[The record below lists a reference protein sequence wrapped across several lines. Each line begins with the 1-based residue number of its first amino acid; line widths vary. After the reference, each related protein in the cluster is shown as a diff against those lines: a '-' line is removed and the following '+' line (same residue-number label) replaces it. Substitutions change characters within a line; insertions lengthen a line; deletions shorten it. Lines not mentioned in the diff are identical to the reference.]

1 MPFGSLIKQYLYPIL
16 GVLVVL
22 VLGYT
27 HYKAEEFGYSR
38 AETKYLKQISE
49 INSKSAELLNQ
60 QIEEHN
66 RFVNN
71 QIKALKNLQEENDRL
86 NKIQEENTSEA
97 NKDPDAR
104 RPAVSKSGVMRL
116 NRIR

>member
-1 MPFGSLIKQYLYPIL
+1 MPFGSLIKQYLYPVL
-16 GVLVVL
+16 GILVVL
-22 VLGYT
+22 VLSYT
-27 HYKAEEFGYSR
+27 HYKAQEFGYSR

-66 RFVNN
+66 KFVNN
-71 QIKALKNLQEENDRL
+71 QTKALKNLQEENDRL
-86 NKIQEENTSEA
+86 NKIQEENTREA
-97 NKDPDAR
+97 TKDPNAT
-104 RPAVSKSGVMRL
+104 RPSISKSGVLRL

>member
-27 HYKAEEFGYSR
+27 HYKAQEFGYSR
-38 AETKYLKQISE
+38 AETKYVKQISE

-66 RFVNN
+66 KFVNSQN
-71 QIKALKNLQEENDRL
+71 KALKNLQEENDRL
-86 NKIQEENTSEA
+86 SKIQKENRSEA
-97 NKDPDAR
+97 TKDPTAK
-104 RPAVSKSGVMRL
+104 RPAISKSGVMRL

>member
-1 MPFGSLIKQYLYPIL
+1 MPFGSLIKQYLYPLL
-16 GVLVVL
+16 GILVVL

-27 HYKAEEFGYSR
+27 HYKAQEFGYSR
-38 AETKYLKQISE
+38 AETKYVKQISE
-49 INSKSAELLNQ
+49 INSKSTELLNQ

-66 RFVNN
+66 KFVNN
-71 QIKALKNLQEENDRL
+71 QAKALKNLQEENDRL
-86 NKIQEENTSEA
+86 SKIQEENNREA
-97 NKDPDAR
+97 TKDPTAK